1 VANLKNKKT
10 KIFLKGCKTM
20 RSIRPSKKV
29 VENSMPDA
37 VLNIIGRNMLQNE
50 LLFSFLINE
59 TGLKGR
65 CAPNLKSLTPID
77 ENEPAIPQ
85 LMLLDCKSM
94 DMENLW
100 ADIRTCSRLHH
111 CPCFFVLFN
120 AESDSGIEKRAM
132 NNGIQGIF
140 YNSDPMHFITKGI
153 GVVLN
158 GDLWY
163 SRKTFKKLLMEKHA
177 SAHLR
182 SHPAASLLT
191 PREKQVL
198 SCIASGYTSKE
209 IAQDLEISVQ
219 TVKTHIYNIY
229 KKIEVTDRLQASLWA
244 SKYL

>member
-1 VANLKNKKT
+1 M
-10 KIFLKGCKTM
+10 KGYKAM
-20 RSIRPSKKV
+20 HSIRSSKKA
-29 VENSMPDA
+29 VEDSMPDA

-50 LLFSFLINE
+50 LLFSFLKNE
-59 TGLKGR
+59 TGLKGG
-65 CAPNLKSLTPID
+65 CAPNLKSLAPID
-77 ENEPAIPQ
+77 SKEPVIPQ
-85 LMLLDCKSM
+85 LLLLDCKTT

-100 ADIRTCSRLHH
+100 ADIRAWSRSHR

-120 AESDSGIEKRAM
+120 AESDSGIEKNAM

-153 GVVLN
+153 GVVLK

-163 SRKTFKKLLMEKHA
+163 SRKTFKKFFMGKR
-177 SAHLR
+177 SAILP
-182 SHPAASLLT
+182 SPHPAASLLT

-209 IAQDLEISVQ
+209 IAIDLEISVQ
-219 TVKTHIYNIY
+219 TVKTHIYNLY
-229 KKIEVTDRLQASLWA
+229 KKIDVTDRLQASLWA